1 MKVEDILRRK
11 PHRIAMVR
19 VNETVETAAKLLKT
33 ENIGA
38 LVVKDVCRTEGNTVV
53 GMFSERDIA
62 RALLE
67 HGPKVM
73 QMPVS
78 ALMSKSLISCSP
90 QDSERHVLSL
100 MDQHHI
106 RHIPVLDDSTLV
118 GLISVRDFIG
128 IRLSEIEEQEK
139 AYSPMAA
146 H

>member
-1 MKVEDILRRK
+1 MRVEDILRRK

-19 VNETVETAAKLLKT
+19 VNETVETAAKLLKA

-38 LVVKDVCRTEGNTVV
+38 LVIKDVCRTEGNTVV

-78 ALMSKSLISCSP
+78 ALMSKSLITCSP

-106 RHIPVLDDSTLV
+106 RHIPVLDNSTLV
-118 GLISVRDFIG
+118 GLVSVRDFIG

-139 AYSPMAA
+139 AFSPVSA